1 VNVTILTIIGI
12 AFTVFLGLWGIYLMV
27 KRKYSPEITFVQE
40 SCLGLF
46 DSIVKNMPELEV
58 RYKDSPVAEGLV
70 LLKGSFLN
78 TGSKD
83 ISEAMVE
90 EKISVSLPKKYRWLT
105 AKVVSTSPKVQGHV
119 TILDRSIVLETG
131 LFRCNEYIR
140 FEALAEVPTED
151 PQHNKGAESIE
162 NRLVKALTMHHRIA
176 DTKKI
181 KKRDLPPLKISQ
193 RRLKSLRTICG
204 AGAIG
209 LILIAAL
216 LFIGFPRELHL
227 LIPIGDGQ
235 IMEVET
241 KVRADGTLRA
251 KGVQD
256 KTYRKDI
263 PAKQFF
269 KSYGIVSKVV
279 PDSFFKLLIP
289 VSLIVYLGFPMLVA
303 GAIYQ
308 GHRRNKKLRR
318 LLGISE

>member
-1 VNVTILTIIGI
+1 MSVMILTIIGI
-12 AFTVFLGLWGIYLMV
+12 VFTVFLGGWGIYLMV

-70 LLKGSFLN
+70 LLKDCFLN

-90 EKISVSLPKKYRWLT
+90 EKVSVSLPENFRWLT
-105 AKVVSTSPKVQGHV
+105 AKVISASPEVHSHI
-119 TILDRSIVLETG
+119 TILDRSIVFETG

-140 FEALAEVPTED
+140 FEALAEVPTEN
-151 PQHNKGAESIE
+151 PQRNKGAESIDK
-162 NRLVKALTMHHRIA
+162 RLIKALTMHHRIA

-193 RRLKSLRTICG
+193 RRLKSLISLCVV
-204 AGAIG
+204 AVIG
-209 LILIAAL
+209 LISIAVLSYIGPGEL
-216 LFIGFPRELHL
+216 LL
-227 LIPIGDGQ
+227 LIPTGDGHT
-235 IMEVET
+235 MEVET
-241 KVRADGTLRA
+241 RVRANGTLRA

-256 KTYRKDI
+256 KAYRKNI

-279 PDSFFKLLIP
+279 PDRFIKGLVII
-289 VSLIVYLGFPMLVA
+289 SLIAYIGLPILLLGY
-303 GAIYQ
+303 IYQ
-308 GHRRNKKLRR
+308 GHRRNKKMRL